1 MATISILA
9 NTVRPSV
16 NRRSDD
22 TTFGAGTFSWQDPV
36 HSWKAGPGE
45 VMTVENYDIKRALY
59 ALLSRRWGRI
69 VGSMATWF
77 TKARFKNVNNQL
89 TLEHEQ

>member
-16 NRRSDD
+16 DGRSDD
-22 TTFGAGTFSWQDPV
+22 TIFGAGTFLWQDPV

-45 VMTVENYDIKRALY
+45 VMTVENSSIVWLISLDIY
-59 ALLSRRWGRI
+59 
-69 VGSMATWF
+69 
-77 TKARFKNVNNQL
+77 
-89 TLEHEQ
+89 